1 MKNRNLF
8 LAVFLAVPFLLISD
22 NVIEI
27 EEDEEV
33 VAEEVVAE
41 EVVADEEVASSSEPL
56 TTSTDDVE
64 EVVVTGSRIKKSTFT
79 SISPLQIISAETS
92 REIGLID
99 ATSILQ
105 EAPASS
111 GQQIDLSFAG
121 FSIDNGPATT
131 QANLRGL
138 GASRTLVLING
149 RRVGPAGMEGAPYAP
164 DISLLP
170 SSVIQRYEVLLDGA
184 SSVYGSDAIAGVS
197 NAVLRKDF
205 EGLTFEVFGNDNE
218 HQPGLGD
225 DFTASITYGLNFDKG
240 FIGLAAEYVDQ
251 KMVRYSDRPWTSDCT
266 VDYEITEDGQYR
278 TKNVYYN
285 ATNQDVIMD
294 CAYEMGAG
302 YVFTNENYG
311 PFYMNYLEGYDINDY
326 LPMSNAAD
334 PCSVPGNGFDFLQ
347 VYEYFMGTGGFP
359 GCFAG
364 FDDPDA
370 AGWVAQSQMAVG
382 IDLDGDGFVDVS
394 KDVFNTNGQDRFS
407 SLYPD
412 YNKKSFMAYGDF
424 ALDDPNNTT
433 IFFELQH
440 AEKETYS
447 INGGAQL
454 YPWVPKSHDSN
465 IFNPDNEVGFDAG
478 LMGAAIHYNQNFI
491 DDANA
496 LYNEFYNETVQEY
509 FANFGLSSPY
519 GGWFGN
525 YDVGS
530 AFCGHTAGGG
540 GFVLSNLE
548 RCYAPSGALDVQPT
562 VAVMGD
568 RTQVATT
575 IEQTRM
581 VVGASGDLDINFG
594 SLSDFTYEISHVRTD
609 STGTSSRDG
618 IRADRLS
625 FGLGWDPTA
634 KYGLNP
640 ELETND
646 GVAYVPLATLLPG
659 GACDPTGSVG
669 EISTDV
675 SEGCVSINLFAPSLY
690 NGILGDFATQAERD
704 YLFDNRTF
712 RTDIVQ
718 DVTSAF
724 VSGYLGELPAGDIGF
739 VFGLEKNKMDLESIP
754 DKVADEGLLFGYEA
768 DGGARGTSIMKEA
781 FAEIGLPL
789 LAGVRFAEELTAEVS
804 MRHTETTSYNKWTEV
819 EQVAHGKTFAV
830 KMSYRPVSDLLIR
843 ATKGTS
849 FRAPNLRETALR
861 AEESFISTTDYCIS
875 PSRAWRLS
883 EDLSSYNY
891 DRSFD
896 YRDDIVLGNCEAQ
909 GVDPQ
914 SLGNTFADGGVSYIP
929 QRISVT
935 SITGGATGLDS
946 ETSDSITWGFVYD
959 IPYTSL
965 FKGSDGSTSTSIGVT
980 RYDILI
986 ENSIVE
992 LSPGYIIYD
1001 CYFAKA
1007 NLQSTFCNNITRNT
1021 ETGYL
1026 ETVTGGFV
1034 NRDQEAAN
1042 GVDVN
1047 ILHEYS
1053 FQFGNL
1059 YVDAGLDIVANFP
1072 KERSLLYVTDD
1083 GRIDY
1088 TDYVGEPGY
1097 PKKYIQARQF
1107 YRTGDWTLSFAS
1119 TFIDDVAQNK
1129 DQLDDWG
1136 NAFGLENDDGR
1147 FIESDTCLGPVR
1159 GDVNCRDVGF
1169 IKNYIVHTASAYLR
1183 KDNMIL
1189 GFGIRNLFD
1198 KEPPMVDGSEIS
1210 SKSNVPLGYGY
1221 NINGRNFFM
1230 NVQYTF

>member
-1 MKNRNLF
+1 MRNRNLLLAAF
-8 LAVFLAVPFLLISD
+8 LVVPFLLISD
-22 NVIEI
+22 NIIEI
-27 EEDEEV
+27 EENEDVAAEEV

-41 EVVADEEVASSSEPL
+41 EEVASSSEL
-56 TTSTDDVE
+56 LSTSTDDVE

-92 REIGLID
+92 REVGLID

-105 EAPASS
+105 ESPASS

-205 EGLTFEVFGNDNE
+205 EGLTVEVFGNDNE

-240 FIGLAAEYVDQ
+240 FIGFAAEYVDQ

-266 VDYEITEDGQYR
+266 VDYEITEDGEYR
-278 TKNVYYN
+278 TKNLYYN
-285 ATNQDVIMD
+285 ATNNDVIMD
-294 CAYEMGAG
+294 CAFEMGAG
-302 YVFTNENYG
+302 YVFTNENFG

-326 LPMSNAAD
+326 QPVPTSTE
-334 PCSVPGNGFDFLQ
+334 PCTLANFSVDWW
-347 VYEYFMGTGGFP
+347 VYYDTGAVTCFP
-359 GCFAG
+359 GFT
-364 FDDPDA
+364 DPDA
-370 AGWVAQSQMAVG
+370 AGWVAQSVMAVSV
-382 IDLDGDGFVDVS
+382 DLDGDGFVDVS
-394 KDVFNTNGQDRFS
+394 KDVFNTNGLDRFS

-447 INGGAQL
+447 INGGSQL
-454 YPWVPKSHDSN
+454 YPWVPKSHESN

-478 LMGAAIHYNQNFI
+478 LMGAAIHYNENFI
-491 DDANA
+491 EDATA
-496 LYNEFYNETVQEY
+496 AYNIFLNETIQEFY
-509 FANFGLSSPY
+509 AGFGLEAPY
-519 GGWFGN
+519 DGWFGN
-525 YDVGS
+525 FPNGS
-530 AFCGHTAGGG
+530 YYCGHAKPGA
-540 GFVLSNLE
+540 VDYPQYLE
-548 RCYAPSGALDVQPT
+548 YCYAPSGALDVQPT

-581 VVGASGDLDINFG
+581 VLGASGDLDINFG

-609 STGTSSRDG
+609 STGTSSREG

-640 ELETND
+640 ELDVSD
-646 GVAYVPLATLLPG
+646 GDVYVPLATLLPG
-659 GACDPTGSVG
+659 GACDPTGSQG
-669 EISTDV
+669 EISADV

-690 NGILGDFATQAERD
+690 NGILGEFGTQAERD

-712 RTDIVQ
+712 KTDIVQ

-754 DKVADEGLLFGYEA
+754 DKVADEGLLFGYQS
-768 DGGARGTSIMKEA
+768 DGGARGTSVMKEA

-804 MRHTETTSYNKWTEV
+804 MRHTETTSYNKWTEA
-819 EQVAHGKTFAV
+819 EAVAHGKTFAV
-830 KMSYRPVSDLLIR
+830 KMSYRPISDLLIR

-849 FRAPNLRETALR
+849 FRAPNLRESALR
-861 AEESFISTTDYCIS
+861 AEENFTSAVDYCIA
-875 PSRAWRLS
+875 PARAWRLNAS
-883 EDLSSYNY
+883 KTAYIY
-891 DRSFD
+891 DRTLD

-914 SLGNTFADGGVSYIP
+914 SLGNTFADGGVTYID

-935 SITGGATGLDS
+935 GITGGAVGLDS

-980 RYDILI
+980 RYDISI

-992 LSPGYIIYD
+992 LSTGYIIYD

-1021 ETGYL
+1021 ETGYI

-1034 NRDQEAAN
+1034 NRDEEAAS
-1042 GVDVN
+1042 GVDLN

-1053 FQFGNL
+1053 FQLGNL

-1072 KERSLLYVTDD
+1072 KERSLLYVTDE
-1083 GRIDY
+1083 GGVDY

-1129 DQLDDWG
+1129 DQVDDWG
-1136 NAFGLENDDGR
+1136 NAFGLENDEGR
-1147 FIESDTCLGPVR
+1147 FIDSDTCLGPDN
-1159 GDVNCRDVGF
+1159 GDANCRDVGF
-1169 IKNYIVHTASAYLR
+1169 IKNYIVHTASAYYR
-1183 KDNMIL
+1183 KDNMVL

-1198 KEPPMVDGSEIS
+1198 KEPPMVDGSEIT

-1230 NVQYTF
+1230 NVEYTF